1 MRKQSCYALYKGDEF
16 IDLGTITELSQ
27 RLNIKEQTLWFYTSK
42 VYEKR
47 SEQKNSDNLRIL
59 IKIEENDYDESID

>member
-1 MRKQSCYALYKGDEF
+1 MRKQSCYALYKGDQF
-16 IDLGTITELSQ
+16 IDLGTITELSE